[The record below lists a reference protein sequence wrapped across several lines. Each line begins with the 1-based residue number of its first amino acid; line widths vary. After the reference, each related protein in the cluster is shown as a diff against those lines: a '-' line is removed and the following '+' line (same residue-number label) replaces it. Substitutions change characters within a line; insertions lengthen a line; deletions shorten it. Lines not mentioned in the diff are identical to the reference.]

1 MSTDDVT
8 APPGKAPPK
17 APLRRLWDYAR
28 PHWRVLVVGTVFSF
42 LGGATSLAQPLMARY
57 VIDALGAGEPIMRP
71 VLALTAVIVG
81 GAVIGAFGAFLLE
94 RTGQGIVLDVRRN
107 LVGALVRL
115 RVSEVDRLKP
125 GDLVARLTAD
135 TTLLRSVATSG
146 LTEIVSSSILLVG
159 GVAIMV
165 FLDWRLFLVTAAM
178 IVVVG
183 LLMGV
188 VLPRIDAAT
197 QAAQAALGEMGSHL
211 ERVFGAFRTVKASS
225 AEDVETTRLDLAAQE
240 SWRRGIAVA
249 GWTAVSG
256 TATWLAINIAFLS
269 ILAIGGARVATGA
282 MDVSDLI
289 AFLLL
294 LFYLMQPISSLT
306 SSLTQLQTGLAAVRR
321 IDEVAELEQE
331 DVGMGRAPTS
341 DAGTVGRT
349 GGARETNGT
358 DTSADPST
366 PDGARGPGGSD
377 KPGTPGERGKSGV
390 QSGSGDHSGQ
400 SVPREPR
407 PQRPEASPASADRP
421 ATVIFDNV
429 AFRYR
434 PELPPVHH
442 GVSFSADGAG
452 LTALV
457 GPSGAGKTTV
467 FSLIERFYD
476 ATSGQV
482 LLDGIDVR
490 SWPLQALRAQ
500 IGYVEQDAPVLDGTL
515 RENLLMAAPEAG
527 DDALAD
533 VVDRARLSDLVGRL
547 PEGLDSAIGHR
558 GVTISGGE
566 RQRVAIARALL
577 RDPRLLLMDE
587 ATSQLDAANEG
598 ALKAVMLEAARRT
611 NVIVVAHRLSTVT
624 SADRIVVMDA
634 GRVRAV
640 GTHAELV
647 ADDALYRDLAAGQLL
662 TSGAD

>member
-1 MSTDDVT
+1 M
-8 APPGKAPPK
+8 
-17 APLRRLWDYAR
+17 WDYAR
-28 PHWRVLVVGTVFSF
+28 PHWRVLAVGTVFSF

-57 VIDALGAGEPIMRP
+57 VIDALGAGEPILRP
-71 VLALTAVIVG
+71 VLALTAVIIG

-107 LVGALVRL
+107 LVGSLVRL

-165 FLDWRLFLVTAAM
+165 VLDWRLFLVTAAM

-225 AEDVETTRLDLAAQE
+225 AEDAEIARLDLAAQE
-240 SWRRGIAVA
+240 SWRRGVAVA

-256 TATWLAINIAFLS
+256 TATWLAVNIAFLS

-282 MDVSDLI
+282 MDVSSLI

-321 IDEVAELEQE
+321 IDEVADLERE
-331 DVGMGRAPTS
+331 
-341 DAGTVGRT
+341 DAGTGRVPT
-349 GGARETNGT
+349 TATGAGGGGAGGADGSGMASGT
-358 DTSADPST
+358 GKPSDASAPRGHSDPH
-366 PDGARGPGGSD
+366 DPGGQADLS
-377 KPGTPGERGKSGV
+377 PTTPE
-390 QSGSGDHSGQ
+390 
-400 SVPREPR
+400 
-407 PQRPEASPASADRP
+407 RP
-421 ATVIFDNV
+421 ATVVFDDV

-442 GVSFSADGAG
+442 GVSFSAEGAG

-467 FSLIERFYD
+467 FSLVERFYD
-476 ATSGQV
+476 ATSGRV
-482 LLDGIDVR
+482 LLDGVDVR

-515 RENLLMAAPEAG
+515 RENLLMAAPGAS

-547 PEGLDSAIGHR
+547 PDGLDSAIGHR

-577 RDPRLLLMDE
+577 RGPRLLLMDE

-640 GTHAELV
+640 GKHAELV

-662 TSGAD
+662 TSTTG